1 MQNSDAYGPAIAELL
16 GPRTMPLDAGEPN
29 TSVRPQLE
37 QPTAALFTDGT
48 VDDADMAA
56 CCHSALWL
64 RHNFLDQS
72 HRLSQQIG
80 TTEGS
85 YWHGLMHR
93 REGDFGNSK
102 YWFRRVG
109 DHPVFAQV
117 AAELPSLVTDDS
129 PPRARTLANAPWDP
143 ATFIDLCGAAV
154 AGDAGLQAFCET
166 VQAREWE
173 LLFEFCF
180 GGATR

>member
-1 MQNSDAYGPAIAELL
+1 MS
-16 GPRTMPLDAGEPN
+16 
-29 TSVRPQLE
+29 
-37 QPTAALFTDGT
+37 TARAQATEYLNAVCSG
-48 VDDADMAA
+48 DADMAA

-72 HRLSQQIG
+72 HRLSQKIG

-117 AAELPSLVTDDS
+117 AAALPELMTDET
-129 PPRARTLANAPWDP
+129 PARARSLANTPWDP
-143 ATFIDLCGAAV
+143 ATFIDLCEAAT
-154 AGDAGLQAFCET
+154 AGTDQ
-166 VQAREWE
+166 
-173 LLFEFCF
+173 
-180 GGATR
+180 

>member
-1 MQNSDAYGPAIAELL
+1 MKAPDTYGPAIAALL
-16 GPRTMPLDAGEPN
+16 GDRTMPLDAGEPN
-29 TSVRPQLE
+29 LDVRAQLE
-37 QPTAALFTDGT
+37 QPTAALFADGT
-48 VDDADMAA
+48 VTDAEMAS

-80 TTEGS
+80 STDGS

-93 REGDFGNSK
+93 RENDFSNAK

-117 AAELPSLVTDDS
+117 AAELPNLITDDT
-129 PPRARTLANAPWDP
+129 PARARTLANAPWDP
-143 ATFIDLCGAAV
+143 AAFIDLCEAAV
-154 AGDAGLQAFCET
+154 GGDAGLQVFCEA

-173 LLFEFCF
+173 LLFDYCF
-180 GGATR
+180 SGATQ